1 MSAEHSWLSHGALIL
16 SLLLLIHR
24 SSHVCS
30 VEALSA
36 SVTTKHQRQQNDIG
50 IYVHIP
56 YCRRRCRYCDFAI
69 VPIGSS
75 DNENS
80 NDRRSQGFV
89 QIDRIYRKSI
99 LDELNLL
106 QRHSKATTVNVQ
118 SIYFGGGTPS
128 LAPLET
134 IAAILKRIQLAPCF
148 LLDTLTEITME
159 MDPGT
164 FSLEKLKALKELGVN
179 RISLGVQSF
188 DDGILEQIGRVH
200 RSNDI
205 FQSLK
210 MIQQVFGESPNYSI
224 DLISGLPG
232 VSLAKWVETLEQ
244 ATQLCPKPTHL
255 SLYDLQ
261 VEAGTVFDKWYSD
274 EQQQASSSLPAKF
287 LPTPDD
293 CAFMYKYSSGYLKA
307 FGYHHYEISSYSLA
321 GYRSRHN
328 QIYWQPRATWYA
340 VGLGATSSVN
350 GTRYTRPRAMQDYVD
365 WVHGQQE
372 TTLPDWLVKDD
383 SVDELDRFTDII
395 MTRLRTSDGLDLDF
409 VAQMYGTDKVERILK
424 GAQLGIDLELA
435 QLLNSEEKSNYGLLR
450 LKDPEGFL
458 FSNSIISSIFVE
470 IGVEC

>member
-1 MSAEHSWLSHGALIL
+1 M
-16 SLLLLIHR
+16 
-24 SSHVCS
+24 
-30 VEALSA
+30 
-36 SVTTKHQRQQNDIG
+36 
-50 IYVHIP
+50 
-56 YCRRRCRYCDFAI
+56 
-69 VPIGSS
+69 PIGSS
-75 DNENS
+75 DSENS
-80 NDRRSQGFV
+80 NDRRSQGFI
-89 QIDRIYRKSI
+89 QMDHIYRTAI
-99 LDELNLL
+99 LDELDLL
-106 QRHSKATTVNVQ
+106 QRHSQTTTVNVQ

-134 IAAILKRIQLAPCF
+134 IAAILKQIQISQCF
-148 LLDTLTEITME
+148 LMGASTEITME

-164 FSLEKLKALKELGVN
+164 FGLEKLMALKELGIN

-188 DDGILEQIGRVH
+188 DDRVLEQIGRVH
-200 RSNDI
+200 RSVDI
-205 FQSLK
+205 FQSLE
-210 MIQQVFGESPNYSI
+210 MIHQVFGESPNYSI

-261 VEAGTVFDKWYSD
+261 VEAGTVFDKWYSS
-274 EQQQASSSLPAKF
+274 EQQQQQQASSSLPAKF

-307 FGYHHYEISSYSLA
+307 FGYHHYEISSYSLS

-328 QIYWQPRATWYA
+328 QIYWQPQAIWYA
-340 VGLGATSSVN
+340 VGLGATSNVN

-365 WVHGQQE
+365 WVRRQQE
-372 TTLPDWLVKDD
+372 TIIPDWLVEDD
-383 SVDELDRFTDII
+383 SVDENDRFTDSI

-409 VAQMYGTDKVERILK
+409 VAQVYGANKVERILK
-424 GAQLGIDLELA
+424 GAQLGIDLDLA
-435 QLLNSEEKSNYGLLR
+435 QVLKAGKNDNYGLLR

-470 IGVEC
+470 IGVDR